1 MICGLAALEVAR
13 VGPESVFLVLTK
25 RKADSGGLGGRD
37 WCDSRSLDI
46 QSMRIGMKSQGSSY
60 LYCYVIHRFAQRF
73 FLSFF
78 PNILRALS
86 FCQNWPAR
94 PVSL

>member
-1 MICGLAALEVAR
+1 MICGLPALEVAR
-13 VGPESVFLVLTK
+13 VRVLGVDQK
-25 RKADSGGLGGRD
+25 KSGLGGRD

-73 FLSFF
+73 FLSLF